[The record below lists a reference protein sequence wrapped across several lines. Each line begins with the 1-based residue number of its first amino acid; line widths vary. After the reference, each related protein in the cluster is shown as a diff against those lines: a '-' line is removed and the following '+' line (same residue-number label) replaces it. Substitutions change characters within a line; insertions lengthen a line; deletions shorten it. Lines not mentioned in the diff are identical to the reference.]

1 MAERDYYELLE
12 IEPSVNEEEV
22 RRFYRRLKEI
32 YAPDS
37 PAVYGAYNSR
47 ELEKLHQELDEAY
60 GVLIDPEKRAVYDL
74 QLRAGASAGAAAA
87 EVRTV
92 RVALAPE
99 EPAPTVADIEEL
111 CGPDAVYTGDLLRKV
126 RNARGIVLEELAER
140 IKIKSSYL
148 RALEDEEWDLLPASV
163 YVRGFIA
170 SLARELKLD
179 GRRVLDT
186 YFSRLKQYYRER
198 QRD

>member
-1 MAERDYYELLE
+1 MAERDYYEVLE
-12 IEPSVNEEEV
+12 IEPSVSEEEV
-22 RRFYRRLKEI
+22 RRAYRRLKEI

-37 PAVYGAYNSR
+37 LAIYGAYNSR
-47 ELEKLHQELDEAY
+47 ELEKLSQEIDEAY
-60 GVLIDPEKRAVYDL
+60 SVLIDPEKRAVYDL
-74 QLRAGASAGAAAA
+74 KLRAGASAGVAAA
-87 EVRTV
+87 EARTV

-99 EPAPTVADIEEL
+99 EPPPTAADLEGL
-111 CGPDAVYTGDLLRKV
+111 CGPDAIFTGDLLRKV
-126 RNARGIVLEELAER
+126 RMARGLGLEELAER
-140 IKIKSSYL
+140 IKVKSSYL

-163 YVRGFIA
+163 YVRGFLLN
-170 SLARELKLD
+170 LARELKLD